1 MKKILLAGLM
11 LSAVACTKN
20 KTDIDKTTDPPEGQM
35 RCGTILET
43 PTLDSFVSPTFYIS
57 VGVRF
62 KEGDERIHFHADV
75 TGDHDGSWFLP
86 KYDRDSTICIPV
98 P

>member
-1 MKKILLAGLM
+1 M
-11 LSAVACTKN
+11 T
-20 KTDIDKTTDPPEGQM
+20 
-35 RCGTILET
+35 
-43 PTLDSFVSPTFYIS
+43 
-57 VGVRF
+57 VRF

>member
-1 MKKILLAGLM
+1 MKKILLAVFM

-20 KTDIDKTTDPPEGQM
+20 KTDVDKTTDPTEGQM

-57 VGVRF
+57 VSVRF

-75 TGDHDGSWFLP
+75 TEGF
-86 KYDRDSTICIPV
+86 RRT
-98 P
+98 